1 VRVPVSPAIAGG
13 AGTPPINGGSHI
25 GATAMYDAIYSTA
38 GELLGTE
45 AGRRVIILLT
55 DGQDTDSR
63 VKMREAIE
71 KAWKHEVIIYTI
83 GISGMTGIASGDLK
97 KIATETG
104 GRSFVPRG
112 EKDLDEAYAQI
123 DEDLRSHNILTYQSS
138 NDAKDGS
145 FRTIVVRVKNRK
157 DLTVRHRRG
166 YFAKKEGA

>member
-1 VRVPVSPAIAGG
+1 
-13 AGTPPINGGSHI
+13 
-25 GATAMYDAIYSTA
+25 
-38 GELLGTE
+38 
-45 AGRRVIILLT
+45 
-55 DGQDTDSR
+55 
-63 VKMREAIE
+63 MREAIE